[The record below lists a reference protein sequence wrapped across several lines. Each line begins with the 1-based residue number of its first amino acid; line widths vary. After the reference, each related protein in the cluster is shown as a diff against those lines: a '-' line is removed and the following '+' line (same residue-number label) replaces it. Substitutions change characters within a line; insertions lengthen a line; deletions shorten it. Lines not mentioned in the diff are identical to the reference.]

1 MLDKQRTSTSRSKW
15 DDRIG
20 RRLKLRDLHV
30 LLTVAELGSMGKAAE
45 RLGVSQPLVSKA
57 IADIEHAVG
66 VRLLDRTL
74 HGVETTHYGRVLLR
88 SGLGAFDE
96 LRQCIKDITFLTD
109 PMVGEVRV
117 GCPEAVSAGLLSA
130 VIDRFS
136 RQFPRVG
143 VNVTAADN
151 MSREFRQLRDREVD
165 FLLGRVSEPFRE
177 DDLIAEILY
186 HDRMF
191 IVAGRESEWGR
202 RRRIKLSELSR
213 AKWIL
218 PPSMFDSI
226 YSDLFKPCGLPLP
239 NISVRGYSTHQMINL
254 LASGHF
260 VSAMSGSMLRFN
272 ADRRSLKL
280 LPIDAATQ
288 AWPVAMVTL
297 KYRSIN
303 PIVQSFM
310 QCVRDVAKPLTKRGK
325 GPTRRPSNA

>member
-66 VRLLDRTL
+66 
-74 HGVETTHYGRVLLR
+74 VLLR

-165 FLLGRVSEPFRE
+165 FLLGRVSEPFR
-177 DDLIAEILY
+177 
-186 HDRMF
+186 
-191 IVAGRESEWGR
+191 
-202 RRRIKLSELSR
+202 
-213 AKWIL
+213 
-218 PPSMFDSI
+218 
-226 YSDLFKPCGLPLP
+226 
-239 NISVRGYSTHQMINL
+239 
-254 LASGHF
+254 
-260 VSAMSGSMLRFN
+260 
-272 ADRRSLKL
+272 
-280 LPIDAATQ
+280 
-288 AWPVAMVTL
+288 
-297 KYRSIN
+297 
-303 PIVQSFM
+303 
-310 QCVRDVAKPLTKRGK
+310 
-325 GPTRRPSNA
+325 